1 LQIPGDRKEE
11 EIVQLYI
18 RNKVASVVRPVKELK
33 DFRKISRD
41 PLEFEIIVGTSL
53 NKYLSSKR
61 IVIE

>member
-1 LQIPGDRKEE
+1 MQIPGDRKEE

-33 DFRKISRD
+33 DFRKISRY